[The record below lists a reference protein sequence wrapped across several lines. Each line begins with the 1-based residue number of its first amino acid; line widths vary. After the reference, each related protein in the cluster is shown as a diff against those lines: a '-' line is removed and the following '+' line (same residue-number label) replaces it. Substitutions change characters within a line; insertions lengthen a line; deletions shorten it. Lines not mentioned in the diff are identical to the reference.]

1 MNGDF
6 ERLRML
12 RLKHRISR
20 RAMAQALSCN
30 ESWLNQLEL
39 HGYTGPAART
49 WAEKYQNALE
59 VLIAEKKAAARP

>member
-49 WAEKYQNALE
+49 WAEKYQAAVE
-59 VLIAEKKAAARP
+59 ELIAEKKASQ